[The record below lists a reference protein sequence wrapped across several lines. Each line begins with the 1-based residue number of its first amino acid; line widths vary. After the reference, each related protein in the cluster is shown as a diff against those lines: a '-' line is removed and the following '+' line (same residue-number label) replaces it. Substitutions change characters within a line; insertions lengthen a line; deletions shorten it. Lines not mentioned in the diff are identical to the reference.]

1 MNKTAG
7 EVRVLRATFETVLK
21 NQERLRKKLD
31 ALESE
36 NRPLSGDGERDDFM
50 ELLARATLGLGTKSK
65 VRAVA
70 DGVHILGN
78 MEEAACWLAYQDKKK
93 VKLEGPFHSSDIEIG
108 ELWKILR
115 DAFFK
120 VRPFALERA
129 TSISAERIPWETQAA
144 EKV

>member
-1 MNKTAG
+1 MAG

-31 ALESE
+31 LLKSE
-36 NRPLSGDGERDDFM
+36 NRPLNGNGERDEFM

-65 VRAVA
+65 VRAEA
-70 DGVHILGN
+70 SGVHILGN
-78 MEEAACWLAYQDKKK
+78 MEETACWLAYQDKKE
-93 VKLEGPFHSSDIEIG
+93 VKLEYGTIEIG
-108 ELWKILR
+108 KLWMILR

-129 TSISAERIPWETQAA
+129 TSISAERIPWETQVA